1 MRGPSPLICISMAIQ
16 PCLSAATQPAAQQP
30 IRQDVVG
37 ERGGTHPLT
46 LRPWAAKSISLQGV
60 LMASAPL
67 PLGPAPIQFGT
78 DGWRGV
84 LGVDITVERLLPVA
98 TAAAQELAH
107 RAPEG
112 LDSRTVVIGY
122 DRRFLAPELAEAIAA
137 AVRGCELE
145 PLLTDTAVPTP
156 ACSWAV
162 VERQALGALVITA
175 SHNPPEWLG
184 LKIKGPFGGSVE
196 GDFTAA
202 VERRLA
208 AGGITTP
215 IQTEVARFPGRDEH
229 LNGLRRKLDLAPI
242 MAGLKAMKLK
252 VIVDP
257 MHGSAAGCVSD
268 LFGPASA
275 GWIEEIRSERNPLFG
290 GNPPE
295 PLAPYLQ
302 ELIAAVR
309 ASTAAGTPAVGL
321 VFDGDGDRIAAIDET
336 GRFCSTQLLM
346 PLLIDHLA
354 RARALPGSIVKTV
367 SGSDLMRLVAEAQG
381 RDVLELAVGFK
392 YIAAEMLAGD
402 VLIGGEESGG
412 VGFGMHL
419 PERDALYA
427 AVLVLEALVEGGQP
441 LGARLTALQNQH
453 GGASHYDRLDLRLAN
468 MEARERLEQILAKA
482 TPKTVAGENVREV
495 IRTDGIKL
503 RMGPSH
509 WLMLRFSGTEPL
521 LRLYCEAPDVDR
533 VHAVLAWAQH
543 FAEAA

>member
-1 MRGPSPLICISMAIQ
+1 
-16 PCLSAATQPAAQQP
+16 
-30 IRQDVVG
+30 
-37 ERGGTHPLT
+37 
-46 LRPWAAKSISLQGV
+46 
-60 LMASAPL
+60 MASAPL

-202 VERRLA
+202 VERRLD
-208 AGGITTP
+208 AGGITIP
-215 IQTEVARFPGRDEH
+215 IQAEVARFPGREEH

-268 LFGPASA
+268 LFGPAGA
-275 GWIEEIRSERNPLFG
+275 GWIEEIRSERDPLFG
-290 GNPPE
+290 GHPPE

-302 ELIAAVR
+302 QLIAAVR
-309 ASTAAGTPAVGL
+309 TSTAAGTPAVGI

-392 YIAAEMLAGD
+392 YIAAEMLTGE

-468 MEARERLEQILAKA
+468 MEARQRLEQILAKA
-482 TPKTVAGENVREV
+482 TPKAVAGEAVQEV

-521 LRLYCEAPDVDR
+521 LRLYCEGPDPDR

>member
-1 MRGPSPLICISMAIQ
+1 
-16 PCLSAATQPAAQQP
+16 
-30 IRQDVVG
+30 
-37 ERGGTHPLT
+37 
-46 LRPWAAKSISLQGV
+46 
-60 LMASAPL
+60 MASAPL

-202 VERRLA
+202 VERRLD
-208 AGGITTP
+208 AGGITIP
-215 IQTEVARFPGRDEH
+215 IQAEVARFPGREEH

-268 LFGPASA
+268 LFGPAGA
-275 GWIEEIRSERNPLFG
+275 GWIEEIRSERDPLFG
-290 GNPPE
+290 GHPPE

-302 ELIAAVR
+302 QLIAAVR
-309 ASTAAGTPAVGL
+309 TSTAAGTPAVGL

-392 YIAAEMLAGD
+392 YIAAEMLTGE

-441 LGARLTALQNQH
+441 LGARLTALQDQH

-468 MEARERLEQILAKA
+468 MEARQRLEQILAKA
-482 TPKTVAGENVREV
+482 TPKAVAGEAVQEV

-521 LRLYCEAPDVDR
+521 LRLYCEAPDADR

>member
-1 MRGPSPLICISMAIQ
+1 MS
-16 PCLSAATQPAAQQP
+16 
-30 IRQDVVG
+30 
-37 ERGGTHPLT
+37 
-46 LRPWAAKSISLQGV
+46 
-60 LMASAPL
+60 SAPL
-67 PLGPAPIQFGT
+67 PLRAAPIKFGT

-98 TAAAQELAH
+98 AAAAQELAH
-107 RAPEG
+107 RAPAD

-137 AVRGCELE
+137 AVHGCELE
-145 PLLTDTAVPTP
+145 PLLTSSAVPTP

-162 VERQALGALVITA
+162 VERKALGALVITA

-208 AGGITTP
+208 AGGITAP
-215 IQTEVARFPGRDEH
+215 IQKPVPRFDGRGEH
-229 LNGLRRKLDLAPI
+229 LAGLRSKMQLDRLV
-242 MAGLKAMKLK
+242 AGLRAMNLKLF
-252 VIVDP
+252 VDP
-257 MHGSAAGCVSD
+257 MHGSAAGCVSE
-268 LFGPASA
+268 LLGPDAA
-275 GWIEEIRSERNPLFG
+275 DWVEEIRSERNPLFG

-295 PLAPYLQ
+295 PLAPYLS
-302 ELIAAVR
+302 ELIAAVQ
-309 ASTAAGTPAVGL
+309 ASTAAGVPAVGL
-321 VFDGDGDRIAAIDET
+321 VFDGDGDRIAAVDET

-354 RARALPGSIVKTV
+354 RARQLPGSVVKTV
-367 SGSDLMRLVAEAQG
+367 SGSDLMRLVAEGQG
-381 RDVLELAVGFK
+381 REVLELAVGFK
-392 YIAAEMLAGD
+392 YIASEMLAGD

-419 PERDALYA
+419 PERDALFA
-427 AVLVLEALVEGGQP
+427 AMLILEALVEGGLP
-441 LGARLTALQNQH
+441 LGARINALQQCH
-453 GGASHYDRLDLRLAN
+453 GGSSHYDRLDLRLPD
-468 MEARERLEQILAKA
+468 MDARRRLESLLAA
-482 TPKTVAGENVREV
+482 TTPKEIAGVPVQDV
-495 IRTDGIKL
+495 ITTDGIKL

-521 LRLYCEAPDVDR
+521 LRLYCEAPDAER
-533 VHAVLAWAQH
+533 VHAVLSWAQR

>member
-1 MRGPSPLICISMAIQ
+1 
-16 PCLSAATQPAAQQP
+16 
-30 IRQDVVG
+30 
-37 ERGGTHPLT
+37 
-46 LRPWAAKSISLQGV
+46 
-60 LMASAPL
+60 MASAPL
-67 PLGPAPIQFGT
+67 RLTPAPIKFGT

-98 TAAAQELAH
+98 AAAAQELAH

-112 LDSRTVVIGY
+112 CTSRTVVIGY

-145 PLLTDTAVPTP
+145 PLLSETAVPTP

-162 VERQALGALVITA
+162 VERKALGALVITA

-202 VERRLA
+202 VEQRLA
-208 AGGITTP
+208 VAGITVP
-215 IQTEVARFPGRDEH
+215 IQSAVERFDGRAEH
-229 LNGLRRKLDLAPI
+229 LDGLRRKLDLA
-242 MAGLKAMKLK
+242 ALVRGLKAMKLK

-257 MHGSAAGCVSD
+257 MHGSAAGCVPELLGADAAD
-268 LFGPASA
+268 LV
-275 GWIEEIRSERNPLFG
+275 EEIRSDRDPLFG

-295 PLAPYLQ
+295 PLAPYLS
-302 ELIAAVR
+302 ELIGAVR

-321 VFDGDGDRIAAIDET
+321 VFDGDGDRIAAVDET

-354 RARALPGSIVKTV
+354 RARQLQGSVVKTV
-367 SGSDLMRLVAEAQG
+367 SGSDLMRLVAEGQG
-381 RDVLELAVGFK
+381 REVLELAVGFK
-392 YIAAEMLAGD
+392 YIAAEMLTGE

-419 PERDALYA
+419 PERDALFA
-427 AVLVLEALVEGGQP
+427 AMLVLEALVESGQP
-441 LGARLTALQNQH
+441 LGARLEALQQQH
-453 GGASHYDRLDLRLAN
+453 GGASHYDRLDLRLAD
-468 MEARERLEQILAKA
+468 MEARRRLESLLAQA
-482 TPKTVAGENVREV
+482 TPAEVAGMPVQEV
-495 IRTDGIKL
+495 ITTDGIKL
-503 RMGPSH
+503 RMGASH

-521 LRLYCEAPDVDR
+521 LRLYCEAPDADR
-533 VHAVLAWAQH
+533 VDAVLAWAKR

>member
-1 MRGPSPLICISMAIQ
+1 
-16 PCLSAATQPAAQQP
+16 
-30 IRQDVVG
+30 
-37 ERGGTHPLT
+37 
-46 LRPWAAKSISLQGV
+46 
-60 LMASAPL
+60 MASAPL

-202 VERRLA
+202 VERRLD
-208 AGGITTP
+208 AGGITIP
-215 IQTEVARFPGRDEH
+215 IQAEVARFPGREEH

-268 LFGPASA
+268 LFGPAGA
-275 GWIEEIRSERNPLFG
+275 GWIEEIRSERDPLFG
-290 GNPPE
+290 GHPPE

-302 ELIAAVR
+302 QLIAAVR
-309 ASTAAGTPAVGL
+309 TSTAAGTPAVGI

-392 YIAAEMLAGD
+392 YIAAEMLTGE

-441 LGARLTALQNQH
+441 LGARLTALQDQH

-468 MEARERLEQILAKA
+468 MEARQRLEQILAKA
-482 TPKTVAGENVREV
+482 TPKAVAGEAVHEV

-521 LRLYCEAPDVDR
+521 LRLYCEGPDPDR